1 VTTPDGGA
9 ASPAEAQAEGAAARY
24 ECGICWAVYD
34 PAMGD
39 EFWQVPPGTAF
50 AALPAHWR
58 CPNCDAPLAKF
69 MRLDG
74 PAA

>member
-9 ASPAEAQAEGAAARY
+9 ASPAEAVDRDAAARY

-39 EFWQVPPGTAF
+39 EFWQVRPGTAF
-50 AALPAHWR
+50 AALPAHWC
-58 CPNCDAPLAKF
+58 CPNCDAPPGKF
-69 MRLDG
+69 MRLEG